1 MHKAGRTLATV
12 TVAALALVLV
22 SASPA
27 ARESDAGQVLAGL
40 QSWLDATR
48 DLEAI
53 FDQTLESGALGAGLA
68 ESGRVYVRRPG
79 KMRWN
84 YQDPERKVAI
94 VDGDRTWLYV
104 AAERQLILGRLAEGQ
119 GGLLPALLAAERDL
133 AELFDPSLVATP
145 EGAGDGVV
153 RLRLVPRADAD
164 VLEQVVVTL
173 RPPQFAIEEVE
184 VLDAAGNRMRYSFRR
199 LTRNAGLPDAL
210 FRFDP
215 PRGTE
220 IAGSHDD

>member
-68 ESGRVYVRRPG
+68 
-79 KMRWN
+79 
-84 YQDPERKVAI
+84 
-94 VDGDRTWLYV
+94 
-104 AAERQLILGRLAEGQ
+104 
-119 GGLLPALLAAERDL
+119 
-133 AELFDPSLVATP
+133 
-145 EGAGDGVV
+145 
-153 RLRLVPRADAD
+153 
-164 VLEQVVVTL
+164 
-173 RPPQFAIEEVE
+173 
-184 VLDAAGNRMRYSFRR
+184 
-199 LTRNAGLPDAL
+199 
-210 FRFDP
+210 
-215 PRGTE
+215 
-220 IAGSHDD
+220 